1 MKSQG
6 KSNSYLEPS
15 RDFLYTEITGR
26 EPSRTAPGKDVEL
39 MSNSEEIRESVEGV
53 LEAELRERLA
63 ELPRE
68 TLLLLLRELEA
79 LIESPA
85 D

>member
-1 MKSQG
+1 MG
-6 KSNSYLEPS
+6 IEPS
-15 RDFLYTEITGR
+15 RDLPYTGFTGR
-26 EPSRTAPGKDVEL
+26 KPSRTAPGKDVEL
-39 MSNSEEIRESVEGV
+39 MSNSEEIRETIEGV
-53 LEAELRERLA
+53 LEAALRERLA

>member
-1 MKSQG
+1 
-6 KSNSYLEPS
+6 
-15 RDFLYTEITGR
+15 
-26 EPSRTAPGKDVEL
+26 
-39 MSNSEEIRESVEGV
+39 MSNSEEIRETIEGV
-53 LEAELRERLA
+53 LEAALRERLA